1 MGKAKE
7 TAELGKNG
15 FKLMW
20 LWINAKIEQL
30 EEAETVVNQLNAVIL
45 WHEARLKALEGAL
58 NIDVPS
64 LKTVFSPP
72 DSCTSNPSKG
82 QI

>member
-7 TAELGKNG
+7 TADFSKNG

-20 LWINAKIEQL
+20 PWINAKIEQL

-45 WHEARLKALEGAL
+45 WHETRLKALEGAL
-58 NIDVPS
+58 NIDVPP

-72 DSCTSNPSKG
+72 DSCNSNPDKG